1 MYVQD
6 FLPAKEDVLA
16 KALQLPKARNG
27 DVEAVMR
34 VVGDVV
40 RAEAVQRIEK
50 EVSIDLMDAVVMY
63 EITNGD
69 YKDIPEGDEHERQR
83 HEYES
88 GMDDAV
94 EAAFGKYEDEL
105 SQDWLGRETI
115 NTGLWESTEDDRS
128 AVEKLAKSAAKE
140 IWKQLTYDKTPAQ
153 ILASA
158 GIVKTDVAS
167 AMETRNEEGNPV
179 TEQSDLE
186 GVIARIH
193 KHVGKDFDQLSV
205 YEDLQTICEEDDEIL
220 ASSSASRLGLTE
232 ADVNTL
238 QIAAITMEDP
248 ASEIVALVSNPPK
261 DDKKTS
267 KKADKPKA
275 EKTGNEIDKSVFE
288 ALKECGAGDTAMAE
302 ALGNAEGKVLAFC
315 RSGTRS
321 TFLWALSQAKAGADP
336 DEIASHPDA
345 SLVTGGGA

>member
-105 SQDWLGRETI
+105 
-115 NTGLWESTEDDRS
+115 
-128 AVEKLAKSAAKE
+128 
-140 IWKQLTYDKTPAQ
+140 
-153 ILASA
+153 
-158 GIVKTDVAS
+158 
-167 AMETRNEEGNPV
+167 
-179 TEQSDLE
+179 
-186 GVIARIH
+186 
-193 KHVGKDFDQLSV
+193 
-205 YEDLQTICEEDDEIL
+205 
-220 ASSSASRLGLTE
+220 
-232 ADVNTL
+232 
-238 QIAAITMEDP
+238 
-248 ASEIVALVSNPPK
+248 
-261 DDKKTS
+261 
-267 KKADKPKA
+267 
-275 EKTGNEIDKSVFE
+275 
-288 ALKECGAGDTAMAE
+288 
-302 ALGNAEGKVLAFC
+302 
-315 RSGTRS
+315 
-321 TFLWALSQAKAGADP
+321 
-336 DEIASHPDA
+336 
-345 SLVTGGGA
+345 